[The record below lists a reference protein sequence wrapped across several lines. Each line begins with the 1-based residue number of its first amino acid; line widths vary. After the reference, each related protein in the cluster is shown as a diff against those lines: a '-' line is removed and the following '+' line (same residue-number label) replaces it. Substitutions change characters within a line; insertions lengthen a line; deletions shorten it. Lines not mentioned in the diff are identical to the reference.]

1 MRAKVTAGLLT
12 ATVGA
17 CVLVPTASAFAATG
31 EPGAPRPVA
40 TTTPK
45 QDPKQD
51 PKQAP
56 KQDSKQAPKQDSKQA
71 PKQDS
76 KQAPKQDFKRND
88 GQKDTRAAAATSLTI
103 TASAGEETAKRSRYD
118 RRAKQL
124 ALSGSLTSGR
134 SGLAAQTIAVY
145 FRKTGS
151 TRYTY
156 VTSTRTESRGQYSVK
171 VNNGGAGTWK
181 AAFAGTSARQQSSA
195 TVNVA

>member
-31 EPGAPRPVA
+31 EPAAPRPVA

-45 QDPKQD
+45 QDPKQNL
-51 PKQAP
+51 KQEARQDP
-56 KQDSKQAPKQDSKQA
+56 KQDST
-71 PKQDS
+71 
-76 KQAPKQDFKRND
+76 RND
-88 GQKDTRAAAATSLTI
+88 GKKDSRPAAATSLTI
-103 TASAGEETAKRSRYD
+103 TASAGEETAKRARYD

-124 ALSGSLTSGR
+124 TLSGSLTSGR
-134 SGLAAQTIAVY
+134 SGLSAQTIAVY

-156 VTSTRTESRGQYSVK
+156 VTSTRTGSRGQYSVK
-171 VNNGGAGTWK
+171 VDNGGTGTWK
-181 AAFAGTSARQQSSA
+181 AAFAGTSAKQQSSA

>member
-31 EPGAPRPVA
+31 QPGAPRPVA

-45 QDPKQD
+45 QDPKPDTKQD
-51 PKQAP
+51 PKP
-56 KQDSKQAPKQDSKQA
+56 DT
-71 PKQDS
+71 
-76 KQAPKQDFKRND
+76 KRD
-88 GQKDTRAAAATSLTI
+88 GGEKGSRSAAATSLTI
-103 TASAGEETAKRSRYD
+103 SASEETAKWSRND

-124 ALSGSLTSGR
+124 TLSGSLTSGR

-145 FRKTGS
+145 FRKAGS
-151 TRYTY
+151 ARYTY
-156 VTSTRTESRGQYSVK
+156 VTSTRTGSRGQYSVK
-171 VNNGGAGTWK
+171 VNSGGTGTWK
-181 AAFAGTSARQQSSA
+181 AAFAGTPAKRQSSA